1 MDQRMMQLGGEAK
14 RNELLSKINSNKIS
28 SSFDAMNLGGSV
40 GYTDEDKQVMESGD
54 IGQGERLVNAQR
66 NRKK

>member
-1 MDQRMMQLGGEAK
+1 MMQLGGEAK

-40 GYTDEDKQVMESGD
+40 GYTDEDKQIMAEGD
-54 IGQGERLVNAQR
+54 IGQGERLAAAQR